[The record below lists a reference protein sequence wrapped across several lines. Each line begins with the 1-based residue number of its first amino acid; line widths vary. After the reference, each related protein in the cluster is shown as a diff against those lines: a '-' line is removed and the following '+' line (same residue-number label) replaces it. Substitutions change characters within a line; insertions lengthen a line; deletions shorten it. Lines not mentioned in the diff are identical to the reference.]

1 MADTLISLGHFC
13 EIHGPQAL
21 LTTSVQSPT
30 ATSPPPNETGTSCAN
45 CSYNVPAATTTPP
58 VLRSKWRDS
67 TFATTRAPSNPLLRD
82 ACTRALAVES
92 LPRGQNSGSMTLT
105 TDLATQ
111 GPKDPR
117 TVNVAH
123 VFRLPD
129 PRARGQRRA
138 YAFVAVGSRSLFR
151 HQMTVRRAF
160 EAWAKSI
167 VTLAETHLSTIQQG
181 ESAEASPI
189 EPSAANVGS
198 LRSYSSSATPSPP
211 MSMGSAERTPPPV
224 SPPQPQR
231 THSQASSIVSTTS
244 HPQKPAPTSAA
255 VTPVS
260 SFLSAKSVDPDG
272 YPRSSLSAASPLAN
286 VPKTRSLAE
295 IVGDEYFFV
304 RLHAEFCGLL
314 KSLIESEIA
323 EKGPGIEEDGNGVI
337 DEEDQRYG
345 SGSDDNAVQSGE
357 DDEDEGCVVGWD
369 RC

>member
-1 MADTLISLGHFC
+1 MTLNLVISDLHGGHADFTR
-13 EIHGPQAL
+13 AL
-21 LTTSVQSPT
+21 LRDPWAAST
-30 ATSPPPNETGTSCAN
+30 ADDIGAIADCHIG
-45 CSYNVPAATTTPP
+45 AAKRDGHELRQLLLQL
-58 VLRSKWRDS
+58 LRSKWRDS

-92 LPRGQNSGSMTLT
+92 LPRGQSSGSMTLT

-138 YAFVAVGSRSLFR
+138 YAFVAVGSRPLFR
-151 HQMTVRRAF
+151 HQTAVRRAF

-167 VTLAETHLSTIQQG
+167 VTLAETHLTTLQQG
-181 ESAEASPI
+181 ESTEASPI
-189 EPSAANVGS
+189 ELSAANVGS

-211 MSMGSAERTPPPV
+211 MSMGSAERTPPSL

-231 THSQASSIVSTTS
+231 THSQASSFTSSTS
-244 HPQKPAPTSAA
+244 HPQNQAPTSAA

-304 RLHAEFCGLL
+304 RLHAEFCSLL
-314 KSLIESEIA
+314 KLLIEREIA
-323 EKGPGIEEDGNGVI
+323 ERGPDLDDDNDVI

-345 SGSDDNAVQSGE
+345 SGSDDDAVQSG
-357 DDEDEGCVVGWD
+357 DDEDDGCVVGWN
-369 RC
+369 RH